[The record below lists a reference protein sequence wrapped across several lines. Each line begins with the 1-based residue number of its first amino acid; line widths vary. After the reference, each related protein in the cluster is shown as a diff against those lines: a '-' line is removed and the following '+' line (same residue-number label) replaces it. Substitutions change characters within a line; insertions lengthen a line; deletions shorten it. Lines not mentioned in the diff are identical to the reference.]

1 VEENRLNQEEA
12 KSRAERAKQLLSD
25 ELLKGS
31 LAALTESAIAA
42 CAQARDEKDA
52 WRACMTLKACMDF
65 ARGLASHVETA
76 KVIEFNQKPTLR
88 ERLGI

>member
-1 VEENRLNQEEA
+1 MNTEEA
-12 KSRAERAKQLLSD
+12 KDRAERAKQLLSD

>member
-1 VEENRLNQEEA
+1 MNPDEA

-25 ELLKGS
+25 DLLTGS
-31 LAALTESAIAA
+31 LAAITEAAIAA
-42 CAQARDEKDA
+42 CSQARDEKDA
-52 WRACMTLKACMDF
+52 WRACMTLKACMDV
-65 ARGLASHVETA
+65 ARGLASHIETA